1 MENGKVYLKPNVI
14 MEPLINQWYAWPYLI
29 CPATAA
35 MFIAHQHQ
43 KLMKSFVAAPQVH
56 VAALKNPAMI
66 GGPFVNYDASRAQKV
81 NELLEKTVREQA
93 HMLEFADA
101 IRSLDEML
109 VNEANGFSLEPL
121 YHKVPEVLRGYVE
134 LTYDL
139 HNNPSFR
146 FIEALLYKSK
156 YFNESSQSITL
167 SLAESDDRPF
177 VFSTP
182 RLSSGNAVSLNIP
195 FSHPGLDELCKMKFT
210 PQPLDSIKATLGVKP
225 EEEELF
231 ASFFTNEPPRP
242 PGKYTGDDVRIRYY
256 GHACILIE
264 SKDVSILCDPIVSYT
279 YDNGIERYLY
289 SDLPETIDYVL
300 ITHNHQDHCM
310 FETLLQLRHKVK
322 TVVVP
327 KNSGGAL
334 ADPSL
339 KLILRS
345 MGFKNVYEIEELES
359 IEIEGGTITG
369 LPFLGEHADLN
380 IRTKIAH
387 LVTLKGNSILCAAD
401 SNGIE
406 PKLYERLHGL
416 IGDVDV
422 LFLGMECE
430 GAPMSWI
437 YGPMLTKPMARKMD
451 QSRRFDGSNYEKAR
465 NIVAQLNP
473 KEVYVYA
480 MGQEPWLT
488 FLTSIKYT
496 DESHP
501 IVESN
506 KLVEECR
513 NRGIASERL
522 FGQKEIILTAKSR
535 ANSAVA

>member
-1 MENGKVYLKPNVI
+1 MDNGKVYLKHNVI

-35 MFIAHQHQ
+35 MFIAYQHQ
-43 KLMKSFVAAPQVH
+43 KLMKSFVSAPQVH

-66 GGPFVNYDASRAQKV
+66 GGPFINYEARRAQQIS
-81 NELLEKTVREQA
+81 ELLEKTAKEQA
-93 HMLEFADA
+93 HMLELADA

-109 VNEANGFSLEPL
+109 LNEANGFSLEPL
-121 YHKVPEVLRGYVE
+121 YQKVPEVLRGYVE
-134 LTYDL
+134 LIYDL

-156 YFNESSQSITL
+156 YFNQASQSITL
-167 SLAESDDRPF
+167 SLAETDDRPF

-182 RLSSGNAVSLNIP
+182 RLSNGNAVVLNIP
-195 FSHPGLDELCKMKFT
+195 YSHTGLDDLCKMKFV
-210 PQPLDSIKATLGVKP
+210 PQPLGFIKDVLNVKA
-225 EEEELF
+225 EDDELF
-231 ASFFTNEPPRP
+231 SSFFTTEPQPQ
-242 PGKYTGDDVRIRYY
+242 PGGYTGDDVRIRYF

-264 SKDVSILCDPIVSYT
+264 SRDVSILCDPVISYS
-279 YDNGIERYLY
+279 YDNGIDRYLY
-289 SDLPETIDYVL
+289 SDLPETIDYLL

-327 KNSGGAL
+327 KNSGGGL

-339 KLILRS
+339 KFILQS
-345 MGFKNVYEIEELES
+345 MGFKNVYEIDELES
-359 IEIEGGTITG
+359 IEIENGTITG

-387 LVTLKGNSILCAAD
+387 LVNLKGNSVLCAAD

-406 PKLYERLHGL
+406 PKLYERLQGV
-416 IGDVDV
+416 IGNVDV
-422 LFLGMECE
+422 LFLGMECD
-430 GAPMSWI
+430 GAPMSWL
-437 YGPMLTKPMARKMD
+437 YGPLLTKPLARKMD

-465 NIVAQLNP
+465 EIISNLNP

-488 FLTSIKYT
+488 YLTSIKYT
-496 DESHP
+496 EESRP

-506 KLVEECR
+506 KLVEECL
-513 NRGIASERL
+513 NRGIVAERL
-522 FGQKEIILTAKSR
+522 FGQKEIILTAK
-535 ANSAVA
+535 